1 MILSSKHPVHSNGLK
16 EFTMIKLNNSGNF
29 LFYLETLFSASG
41 KSTIKQSVTENKLV
55 CMNLELLT
63 MLVISFLWIKD
74 QPPDNSLKILYLEES
89 QSKLK
94 HKKKSKT

>member
-16 EFTMIKLNNSGNF
+16 EFTMIKLNNS
-29 LFYLETLFSASG
+29 ETLFSASG

-94 HKKKSKT
+94 HKKKIKT